1 MGSVFKCSIKNAF
14 LNKKSLVFSGLL
26 LGLAVIIPAL
36 FISLSLSF
44 SGQAFVEI
52 ESFSFFLRYYTAN
65 TENALYKLCAVV
77 NILSII
83 IGAITVLCFALN
95 YQLVNKKRYK
105 NYLIM
110 GASANQV
117 GLISFIESFILYV
130 VGIILGVI
138 LSYVT
143 CIIVGAITGVTI
155 VFNIKAIG
163 TVILLYFAIISSV
176 AVITPIWVNASL

>member
-1 MGSVFKCSIKNAF
+1 
-14 LNKKSLVFSGLL
+14 
-26 LGLAVIIPAL
+26 
-36 FISLSLSF
+36 
-44 SGQAFVEI
+44 
-52 ESFSFFLRYYTAN
+52 
-65 TENALYKLCAVV
+65 
-77 NILSII
+77 
-83 IGAITVLCFALN
+83 
-95 YQLVNKKRYK
+95 
-105 NYLIM
+105 M